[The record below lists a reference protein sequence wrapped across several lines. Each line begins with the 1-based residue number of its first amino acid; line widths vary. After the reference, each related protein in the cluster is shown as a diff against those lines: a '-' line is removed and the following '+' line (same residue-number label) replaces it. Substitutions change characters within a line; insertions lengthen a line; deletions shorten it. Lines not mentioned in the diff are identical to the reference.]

1 MLFPTEM
8 NLVDI
13 LYQMLRDQDPQVV
26 CNCVSALDEILAN
39 EGGMVITKK
48 IAHYLINKYAQ
59 IITYGGTA
67 QINKSLTHNHH
78 STQCH
83 WHCTLEWGWLD

>member
-1 MLFPTEM
+1 MVYNIHVDHFDICQVHAWVLSILLFTEM

-59 IITYGGTA
+59 
-67 QINKSLTHNHH
+67 K
-78 STQCH
+78 
-83 WHCTLEWGWLD
+83 